1 MSKFRQLVE
10 DIRNPQLNYIYLTP
24 EHQAALDK
32 QIEKAMSDVD
42 ISELPSAYWDSNPY
56 DVEPQLIGSSA
67 GWELRNENELW
78 DAACDIVIKYLEAD
92 GAVEYLYDM
101 IPEDKQEDDE
111 FNAALTK
118 EAIQYIEN
126 QKSN

>member
-32 QIEKAMSDVD
+32 QIEEAMSDVD